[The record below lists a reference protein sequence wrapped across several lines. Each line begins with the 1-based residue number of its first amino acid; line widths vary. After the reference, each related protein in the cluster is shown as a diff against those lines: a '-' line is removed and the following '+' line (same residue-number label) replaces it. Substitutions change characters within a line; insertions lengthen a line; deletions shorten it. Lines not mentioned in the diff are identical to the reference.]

1 MEEINEAGAA
11 RVGMINMS
19 RWFAKLIVNK
29 NMLQLNCSIA
39 GSFLFRPTDII
50 SIEPYNKLFKT
61 GIKINHNVSNYYPT
75 IIFMGDSGTELI
87 DRIKQTGFLE
97 NKSSIPYETEML
109 IADIQTNGPFPL
121 RIPAAILIVLIWNVC
136 IIADALGWFR
146 KGSNN
151 IPIGIGAQLAT
162 GFMLTVAILLLIA
175 EPVRQLI
182 LKEGRSIKSL
192 RGFLFFVIFILSF
205 LFLAVSIFPY
215 VGNQ

>member
-1 MEEINEAGAA
+1 MQEINETGGA

-19 RWFAKLIVNK
+19 QWFATLVVNK

-39 GSFLFRPTDII
+39 GTFLFRPTDII
-50 SIEPYNKLFKT
+50 SIEPYNKLLKR

-75 IIFMGDSGTELI
+75 IIFMGGSSTELI
-87 DRIKQTGFLE
+87 ERIKQTGFLD
-97 NKSSIPYETEML
+97 NMSSIPYETEIL

-121 RIPAAILIVLIWNVC
+121 RVPAAILIVLIWNVC
-136 IIADALGWFR
+136 IFADLLGWFG
-146 KGSNN
+146 KKLNN

-182 LKEGRSIKSL
+182 LKEGRSIKPL
-192 RGFLFFVIFILSF
+192 RGFLYFIIFILSI
-205 LFLAVSIFPY
+205 LFLAVSTLPHIAY
-215 VGNQ
+215 Q